1 MKHAFGKAVLA
12 FALFVGFGTSQVSA
26 QMPSLPMDK
35 DVRVGTLDNGLT
47 YYIRHNELPKNRVQF
62 HIAQKVGAIL
72 EQPKQRGLAHF
83 LEHMAFNGTKNFPG
97 DDKGQGIIPWC
108 QSNSLVF
115 GRDLNAYTGVDE
127 TVYRITGVPTTKPGV
142 VDSCL
147 LIMHDWSSSLLL
159 QEKEIDK
166 ERGVIRE
173 ELRSR
178 DNASMRNLQS
188 VAEQIYGKDS
198 KYSDCL
204 PGGTIEVIN
213 TFAPKELRD
222 YYHKWYRPDL
232 QGIIIVGD
240 IDVDKME
247 ARMKEMFADVPAPVN
262 PAERIYYPVEN
273 NDEMI
278 VAIASD
284 KEATRTLTSFQIKMD
299 RMDRKMRGSMMFLM
313 QDYMTSM
320 IGSMLTKRYEE
331 LAQKSDN
338 PPYAFARGGF
348 SDFFLSS
355 MAKDNFDATALVDET
370 KIESGFKALVRE
382 VFRAAKFGFTPSEYA
397 RARAEYL
404 RKLESIYNEREK
416 QKNTFYAQQY
426 IRHFISG
433 DAIPS
438 VETEYATINQ
448 FAPKLPVAAIN
459 QVLTKLLADKK
470 NRVISLTMP
479 IKDGVT
485 VPSKEDMKAWFA
497 SVEAEEL
504 EAYVDEVIDEPLI
517 AEELPAGKV
526 VETSENSHLGTT
538 TWVLSNGAKVILK
551 KTDFKA
557 DEIIMTAYS
566 KGGKSLY
573 GADRY
578 YDYAQVN
585 ELYNIG
591 GLGKFDDTTLTKLL
605 SGKIASVSASVNTYS
620 ETVSANCSPKDL
632 ETMLQLNYLTFTA
645 PRLDEKA
652 AKSFGNRMRAMLANA
667 EKNPT
672 THFRDSLNYVRYGDD
687 IMSRRFKAEDLDK
700 VNYANTLDLY
710 KERFANAG
718 DFTFYVVGNID
729 LAAAKPLFEKYIGS
743 LPDAK
748 VREKAN
754 HEVGRLQEGKKTL
767 HFFQEQ
773 DMKKTTAFIGY
784 NMPSKYD
791 LKTQMIA
798 SIYGKLMDIRCT
810 ETMREDEGG
819 TYGAFVRGSVSDEP
833 VKSATFFVYFD
844 TDPAKY
850 GRLKEIATEQM
861 TDIAKNGPKE
871 VNMNKVVPPIL
882 KKFESSLKE
891 NKFWMSAISE
901 FDQDGIDEVN
911 NFEATVKSITAK
923 DIKAFAKKILKAKS
937 TYNVTMT
944 SESAKA
950 DFKK

>member
-12 FALFVGFGTSQVSA
+12 FALVLGFGTSQVSA
-26 QMPSLPMDK
+26 QMSALPMDK
-35 DVRVGTLDNGLT
+35 DVRVGKLDNGLT

-72 EQPKQRGLAHF
+72 ELPEQRGLAHF

-97 DDKGQGIIPWC
+97 NDKGLGIIPWC
-108 QSNSLVF
+108 QSHSLVF

-127 TVYRITGVPTTKPGV
+127 TVYRITGVPTTEPSV

-147 LIMHDWSSSLLL
+147 LIMHDWSNALLL
-159 QEKEIDK
+159 QENEIDK

-178 DNASMRNLQS
+178 DNAAMRNIQKI
-188 VAEQIYGKDS
+188 AEQIYGKDS
-198 KYSDCL
+198 KYADCL
-204 PGGTIEVIN
+204 PGGSVDVVN
-213 TFAPKELRD
+213 NFPPKVLRD

-232 QGIIIVGD
+232 QGIVVVGD

-262 PAERIYYPVEN
+262 PAERVYYPVEN

-278 VAIASD
+278 VAIAAD
-284 KEATRTLTSFQIKMD
+284 KEATRTLTSFQIKTD
-299 RMDRKMRGSMMFLM
+299 RMPREMRGSMMFLM
-313 QDYMTSM
+313 QDYVTTM
-320 IGSMLTKRYEE
+320 IGSMLNKRYEE

-338 PPYAFARGGF
+338 PPYAFARGSF

-355 MAKDNFDATALVDET
+355 MVKENFDATALVNEKD
-370 KIESGFKALVRE
+370 IEGGFKALVRE
-382 VFRAAKFGFTPSEYA
+382 VFRAAKFGFTPSEYT

-404 RKLESIYNEREK
+404 RKLESVYNDRDK
-416 QKNTFYAQQY
+416 QKHGFYAQQY

-438 VETEYATINQ
+438 VETEYAIINQ

-459 QVLTKLLADKK
+459 QTMAKIMESPK

-485 VPSKEDMKAWFA
+485 VPTKEDMKKWFA
-497 SVEAEEL
+497 AVESEEL

-517 AEELPAGKV
+517 SEDLTPGKV
-526 VETSENSHLGTT
+526 VETTEDDKLGTT
-538 TWVLSNGAKVILK
+538 TWVLANGAKVILK
-551 KTDFKA
+551 KTDFKK
-557 DEIIMTAYS
+557 DQIIMKGYS

-573 GADRY
+573 GEDRY
-578 YDYAQVN
+578 YDFAQVN
-585 ELYNIG
+585 DLYKIG

-605 SGKIASVSASVNTYS
+605 SGKIASVDASVNTFS
-620 ETVSANCSPKDL
+620 ETVSAACSPKDL

-652 AKSFGNRMRAMLANA
+652 AKSFGNRMRAVLENV

-672 THFRDSLNYVRYGDD
+672 THFRDSLNYARYGND
-687 IMSRRFKAEDLDK
+687 IHSRRFKAEDLDK
-700 VNYANTLDLY
+700 VNYANSLKLY

-729 LAAAKPLFEKYIGS
+729 LATAKPLFEKYIGS

-754 HEVGRLQEGKKTL
+754 HEVSHLQKGHKVL
-767 HFFQEQ
+767 HFYQEQ

-784 NMPSKYD
+784 NMPYEYN
-791 LKTQMIA
+791 LKTQLVA
-798 SIYGKLMDIRCT
+798 AIYGKLMDIRCT

-819 TYGAFVRGSVSDEP
+819 TYGAYVSASVNDEP
-833 VKSATFFVYFD
+833 EKAANFFIFFD

-850 GRLKEIATEQM
+850 DRLKEIATEQM
-861 TDIAKNGPKE
+861 TDLAENGPKE
-871 VNMNKVVPPIL
+871 VNMKKVVPPML

-891 NKFWMSAISE
+891 NKFWISAMSE
-901 FDQDGIDEVN
+901 YDQDGIDNVN
-911 NFEATVKSITAK
+911 NYVKTVNSITKK
-923 DIKAFAKKILKAKS
+923 DLQAFAKKLLKAKS

-944 SESAKA
+944 SASVKEDAK
-950 DFKK
+950 K